1 MLYKKY
7 HRNYVS
13 RFKKGVEFVC
23 RSSNSDRYSRYT
35 VERDPY
41 YVYGDIRLTGI
52 EYCLTL
58 VFSDG
63 SINPNIKVENVV

>member
-13 RFKKGVEFVC
+13 QFKVGVKFMCKSEC
-23 RSSNSDRYSRYT
+23 GDGRIIYPRYT
-35 VERDPY
+35 VEKAPY

-52 EYCLTL
+52 EYYLVL

-63 SINPNIKVENVV
+63 IVNKSLHVV